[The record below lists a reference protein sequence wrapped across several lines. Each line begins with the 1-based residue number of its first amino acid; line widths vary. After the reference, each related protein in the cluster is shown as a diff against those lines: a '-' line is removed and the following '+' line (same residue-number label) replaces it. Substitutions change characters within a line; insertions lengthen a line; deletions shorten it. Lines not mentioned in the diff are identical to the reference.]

1 MKTMAKFIFKSTGHY
16 SGFIMLDGNIFSR
29 DGVYLGWI
37 EEEDGK
43 YYAWDTEGQF
53 RGILKEID
61 ENRCYILKNI
71 YSISPVP
78 KQQKPIPSTPAIPA
92 PPPNIPP
99 TSLSIGVR
107 DAF

>member
-1 MKTMAKFIFKSTGHY
+1 MAKFIFKSTGHY
-16 SGFIMLDGNIFSR
+16 LGFITIDGNILSR
-29 DGVYLGWI
+29 DGIYLGWI

-43 YYAWDTEGQF
+43 HYAWDAEGQF
-53 RGILKEID
+53 RGTLKEID

-78 KQQKPIPSTPAIPA
+78 RKPKSMPSTPAIPA
-92 PPPNIPP
+92 PPPNISP
-99 TSLSIGVR
+99 TPLPIGIR